1 MSSNTSHNYLNNRY
15 LNLCVSYPK
24 VQMDFNGMKF
34 HLNKSEEFSKK
45 YDLSNLIIE
54 NKQNFNQTS
63 KHNQFNQIASLTE
76 RKNNNEEN
84 NINPLDILDN
94 VSFIKILDL
103 NSVSSIINLSKI
115 KYVKL
120 INKNGNV
127 TFKELHKKD
136 FNKSLLKKYS
146 SLDVLDDV
154 NIKFINFV
162 DFNNNVNSISLD
174 QIQLI
179 KLYDKKINTILTKT
193 F

>member
-34 HLNKSEEFSKK
+34 HLNKSAEFSKK

-179 KLYDKKINTILTKT
+179 KLYDKKVNTILTKT